1 MSLDSADPISLDNKN
16 KFNELRRLVK
26 STTDA

>member
-16 KFNELRRLVK
+16 KINELRRLVK